1 MLTIGL
7 TLSVPGTGGFIIA
20 SAIAAP
26 VIALAP
32 GTTSPAA
39 APTTK
44 TFPNI
49 CYSNASPGDSINTF
63 GGFTVSSN
71 IWNSGAATAYRQC
84 TSATIQSPGGVVSAE
99 FDWNFTSTNSDVK
112 TYPNIQF
119 GQQGA
124 NRPSTTPLLPVAIA
138 AMPDLTATGA
148 ITTTCATAV
157 PCYFDSGFDVF
168 FSSTAK
174 PKNLIEGELMII
186 TSYNFVQPLGGWV
199 ATNVSIGGGTFNVR
213 HFQMKSGGR
222 SWPYVAYY
230 ATSPITQIHLN
241 IKDFVTDAVQKDYIP
256 ASYYVDMIEIGTEAL
271 SGHGITKITNYNI
284 Q

>member
-1 MLTIGL
+1 
-7 TLSVPGTGGFIIA
+7 
-20 SAIAAP
+20 
-26 VIALAP
+26 
-32 GTTSPAA
+32 
-39 APTTK
+39 
-44 TFPNI
+44 
-49 CYSNASPGDSINTF
+49 
-63 GGFTVSSN
+63 
-71 IWNSGAATAYRQC
+71 
-84 TSATIQSPGGVVSAE
+84 
-99 FDWNFTSTNSDVK
+99 
-112 TYPNIQF
+112 
-119 GQQGA
+119 QQGA